1 MSIASPAE
9 LPVAAE
15 TPRAAS
21 WQRRLLG
28 APQWLIGRI
37 VGFAALVVGLAIAA
51 TVPGLQPL
59 TLGYLLEASSR
70 VGRSGRLR
78 DGLIGLTAAC
88 RWGSIV
94 AAVAVCFIPAM
105 FLSSLATDAAVIEP
119 AGKFARGATI
129 AFYVVLVLT
138 FGHIVG
144 SLLRGGRLRNF
155 LRPRPIDTVRRLL
168 RPASYASARD
178 AVWEAFAAMRPAYF
192 YGLGLRVALATFAW
206 LVGPVTLMY
215 VGGRRPAIA
224 ILGGVLTAVVM
235 LWLPWLQT
243 QAAVEYST
251 SPRGTIW
258 RRMFAVGDVR
268 RRFRRAPWT
277 SAAAMGLLLVLALP
291 LNLLKIE
298 MIPREAAWLP
308 GMIFVLFAIP
318 ARLALGKAYAWGERR
333 TTPRRFYHVWPA
345 RLFVIGLSLA
355 FVFVTYLSQTT
366 AWYGR
371 MSLYEQHAVLFP
383 VPFSTSR

>member
-1 MSIASPAE
+1 
-9 LPVAAE
+9 
-15 TPRAAS
+15 
-21 WQRRLLG
+21 
-28 APQWLIGRI
+28 
-37 VGFAALVVGLAIAA
+37 
-51 TVPGLQPL
+51 
-59 TLGYLLEASSR
+59 
-70 VGRSGRLR
+70 
-78 DGLIGLTAAC
+78 
-88 RWGSIV
+88 
-94 AAVAVCFIPAM
+94 
-105 FLSSLATDAAVIEP
+105 
-119 AGKFARGATI
+119 
-129 AFYVVLVLT
+129 
-138 FGHIVG
+138 
-144 SLLRGGRLRNF
+144 
-155 LRPRPIDTVRRLL
+155 
-168 RPASYASARD
+168 
-178 AVWEAFAAMRPAYF
+178 
-192 YGLGLRVALATFAW
+192 
-206 LVGPVTLMY
+206 
-215 VGGRRPAIA
+215 
-224 ILGGVLTAVVM
+224 
-235 LWLPWLQT
+235 
-243 QAAVEYST
+243 
-251 SPRGTIW
+251 
-258 RRMFAVGDVR
+258 MFAVGDVR